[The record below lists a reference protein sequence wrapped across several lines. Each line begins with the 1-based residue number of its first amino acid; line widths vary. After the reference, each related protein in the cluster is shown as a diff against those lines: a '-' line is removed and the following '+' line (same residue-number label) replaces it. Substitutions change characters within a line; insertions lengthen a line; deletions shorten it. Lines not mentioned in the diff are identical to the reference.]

1 MSETSNKVVEVA
13 TGFPLPEIGESYA
26 GGEVVWV
33 SRPSRKV
40 VLKMTPGQYV
50 SLAEDPSVKSHRDE
64 AVFGISDWMP
74 KPLDWTGDFTH
85 GDTFSSIGINE
96 DVLKMGN
103 YGANAMAVVGDTG
116 CDFSHV
122 AFQGI
127 DMRGDNGDSHGHGTH
142 VSSTAASTWGIASK
156 APLYVKRLLD
166 GAGGTGTE
174 SGIASGMHTLADQI
188 TAWNIPAVLNLS
200 LGGGVSSIIDDATR
214 YVSSKGIWVA
224 AAAGN
229 DGPNATIGSPG
240 RAADFLIGAVDRN
253 FVIAYFSSGGGS
265 WTQISCYMPGVD
277 IVAAAANTGSG
288 TRTSSGTSMATPH
301 MMGVLVLLRSAG
313 MSLADAR
320 SYLTSHSS
328 PIGGTSNSKGV
339 FVLKS
344 DFGQVTPPPP
354 PPPDPPHTNGEDRS
368 VDSLVS
374 EARDWAGITVD
385 HAQQANYW
393 DTVNSAQS
401 VYDLLERALVQ
412 IEQPDTPPDPDPTP
426 DPDPNPRTIMPGQQ
440 QIYSYQG
447 GLLTITAP
455 SNPTPVATFLCFN
468 GGAFQT
474 DDPIP
479 AQVMQYLWSL
489 GFATM
494 EVTYPVRNANAAMND
509 GLWAYNWAK
518 DNTWRWG
525 ADPERVGTLGHS
537 SGGSIAVW
545 IALKTQVWTVVSW
558 SGALMSLKGPK
569 SQAEQ
574 VCLQSYGPDP
584 SLYIPENQLAEARD
598 NGIVLH
604 GYEVHGISDVLV
616 SIQETQAFMNTS
628 RAMGMPYTLTVI
640 GGGHADTPS
649 PLCSQSNAILQQIA
663 RS

>member
-1 MSETSNKVVEVA
+1 MPETPNKVVEIA
-13 TGFPLPEIGESYA
+13 TGFPVPAVGETYA

-33 SRPSRKV
+33 SLPSRKV
-40 VLKMTPGQYV
+40 VLKMVPGQYGL
-50 SLAEDPSVKSHRDE
+50 LAEDPSVKNHRDE
-64 AVFGISDWMP
+64 KVFGVADWMP
-74 KPLDWTGDFTH
+74 KPLDWESAFAH
-85 GDTFSSIGINE
+85 GDTFPLIGIN
-96 DVLKMGN
+96 DDILKLGE
-103 YGANAMAVVGDTG
+103 YGKNALAVVGDTG

-122 AFQGI
+122 AFKGI
-127 DMRGDNGDSHGHGTH
+127 DVRGDNGDSHGHGTH
-142 VSSTAASTWGIASK
+142 VSSTAASTWGIASR

-174 SGIASGMHTLADQI
+174 SGIAAGMHTLADQI
-188 TAWNIPAVLNLS
+188 IAWNIPAVLNLS

-229 DGPNATIGSPG
+229 DGPGATLGSPG
-240 RAADFLIGAVDRN
+240 RAADFLIGAIDRN
-253 FVIAYFSSGGGS
+253 FVIANFSSGGGA

-277 IVAAAANTGSG
+277 IVAAANNTGSG

-313 MSLADAR
+313 MTLAEAR
-320 SYLTSHSS
+320 SYLTSHSV
-328 PIGGTSNSKGV
+328 PIGGTTNSKGV
-339 FVLKS
+339 FVLKA
-344 DFGQVTPPPP
+344 DFGQVTPPT
-354 PPPDPPHTNGEDRS
+354 PPPDPPHINGEDRS

-385 HAQQANYW
+385 NAQQANYW
-393 DTVNSAQS
+393 ETVNSATS
-401 VYDLLERALVQ
+401 TYDLLERALAQ
-412 IEQPDTPPDPDPTP
+412 IEQPDPPDPP
-426 DPDPNPRTIMPGQQ
+426 DPPPPNPRTIMPGQQ
-440 QIYSYQG
+440 QAYSYQG

-455 SNPTPVATFLCFN
+455 SVSVPVATFLCFN

-479 AQVMQYLWSL
+479 TQVMQYLWSL

-574 VCLQSYGPDP
+574 VCLQAYGSNP

-604 GYEVHGISDVLV
+604 GYEVHGNSDALV
-616 SIQETQAFMNTS
+616 SLQETQAFMQ
-628 RAMGMPYTLTVI
+628 AVQAAGMPYSLSVI
-640 GGGHADTPS
+640 NGGHADTPS
-649 PLCSQSNAILQQIA
+649 PFCSVSNDILKRISQS
-663 RS
+663 